1 VWKAQLALLLVVV
14 ATPTV
19 SVIPLKTQ
27 SRSALAEGRRRG
39 VAAMAVLLFALL
51 VRYLS
56 YPDNLNHAEANVA
69 AVSWLGWE
77 GYPLHCFEEQIR
89 TRLPSALRRSLFGL
103 LGAVYPM
110 LDWAPRPATGEDH
123 V

>member
-1 VWKAQLALLLVVV
+1 MWKAQLALLLVVV